1 MPEKQK
7 QEHGDKH
14 KIIPRTTLYH
24 SIKHINYRITPR
36 IRPYGLI
43 SIKISPHPYLTFGIG
58 PKIHFLLTIEFI
70 VTLTQPVP
78 LSEVKGTR
86 QGPRI
91 PIRAG

>member
-43 SIKISPHPYLTFGIG
+43 SIKISLHPYITFGMG
-58 PKIHFLLTIEFI
+58 SKIIEFI